1 MTHNPHLSLI
11 QNQYLQKT
19 LRFYPDSLIST
30 TSPQSIASALPPSA
44 PYPSSIPPTPAIPSC
59 SSIISIA
66 SASSIPPIASASYPP
81 IVSASSIRLSHLHPI
96 RLLYLPHLSASTSI
110 ISIHIYLPKFI
121 YLIINHLQNNHK
133 NNYSKIWSVQKKVVT
148 LHRISEKTP

>member
-30 TSPQSIASALPPSA
+30 TSPQSIASTFPPYA

-66 SASSIPPIASASYPP
+66 SASSIPPITSASYPP
-81 IVSASSIRLSHLHPI
+81 QH
-96 RLLYLPHLSASTSI
+96 LLYLSTSTCLKFICLI
-110 ISIHIYLPKFI
+110 IS
-121 YLIINHLQNNHK
+121 HLQNIHK
-133 NNYSKIWSVQKKVVT
+133 NNHSKIWSVQKKVVT
-148 LHRISEKTP
+148 LHRISEKRPKLNV

>member
-30 TSPQSIASALPPSA
+30 TSPQSIASTFPPYA
-44 PYPSSIPPTPAIPSC
+44 PYPSSIPPTPRYSFLLINYIYCICLIYPAYCIC
-59 SSIISIA
+59 LI
-66 SASSIPPIASASYPP
+66 YPP
-81 IVSASSIRLSHLHPI
+81 QH
-96 RLLYLPHLSASTSI
+96 LLYLSTST
-110 ISIHIYLPKFI
+110 HQKFI

-133 NNYSKIWSVQKKVVT
+133 NNHSKIWSVQKKVVT
-148 LHRISEKTP
+148 LHRISEKRPKLNV